1 MVSIKF
7 LFVCLYCKLDSYLL
21 ESEKLSVVWLQPLLF
36 IDHEQF
42 NFSEF
47 RAHPMAG
54 IVLGACK
61 VKMKK
66 DMIMAIKEAKSKTMC
81 WMWKERTFQVEG
93 VTLEKG

>member
-42 NFSEF
+42 NLSF
-47 RAHPMAG
+47 G
-54 IVLGACK
+54 IQNKCK
-61 VKMKK
+61 K
-66 DMIMAIKEAKSKTMC
+66 IP
-81 WMWKERTFQVEG
+81 FQYIDL
-93 VTLEKG
+93 TQ

>member
-1 MVSIKF
+1 
-7 LFVCLYCKLDSYLL
+7 
-21 ESEKLSVVWLQPLLF
+21 
-36 IDHEQF
+36 
-42 NFSEF
+42 
-47 RAHPMAG
+47 MAG
-54 IVLGACK
+54 TVLGACK